1 MLLCHNLSFQEMRL
15 TAQQWCSGL
24 QSPAACTNEIR
35 VSKVKLL
42 SDIRSN
48 TVGLPHRWHNRS
60 MSLHILVVEDDQAT
74 ATLVAESLQDEG
86 WSSTLETD
94 GEQGL
99 RMAQSGNFD
108 ALVLDIML
116 PGRNGLSV
124 VRRLRELGQR
134 VPVLILSARG
144 DLEQRVQG
152 LEAGADDYLPKPYAR
167 SELIARLRS
176 ITRRVSPSNKD
187 VLTVADL
194 EFRPATHATS
204 RAGSRINLSSRE
216 CRLLE
221 CLLRAEGAV
230 VSRRDI
236 IEAVWGYDFDPGTNL
251 VEVYIRRLRLKVEP
265 PGSIALI
272 HTIRGLGYALR
283 ILP

>member
-1 MLLCHNLSFQEMRL
+1 MTLR
-15 TAQQWCSGL
+15 
-24 QSPAACTNEIR
+24 
-35 VSKVKLL
+35 
-42 SDIRSN
+42 
-48 TVGLPHRWHNRS
+48 
-60 MSLHILVVEDDQAT
+60 ILVVEDDQAT
-74 ATLVAESLQDEG
+74 AALVAESLHDEG
-86 WSSTLETD
+86 WSSALETD
-94 GEQGL
+94 GERGL
-99 RMAQSGNFD
+99 QMAQLGTFD

-116 PGRNGLSV
+116 PSRDGLSV

-176 ITRRVSPSNKD
+176 ITRRASQASAD
-187 VLTVADL
+187 RLCVADL
-194 EFRPATHATS
+194 EYSAASHEVH
-204 RAGSRINLSSRE
+204 RAGTRIELSSRE

-236 IEAVWGYDFDPGTNL
+236 IAAVWGYDFDPGTNL
-251 VEVYIRRLRLKVEP
+251 VEVYVRRLRLKLEP
-265 PGSIALI
+265 PGAVMLI

-283 ILP
+283 ELP